1 MILVTLDMQIHMH
14 QRANWKVKTHVE
26 WHLITLIDGELMD
39 LVTCRGKW
47 SPYILYNAHTG
58 CTRTCTYIYIQVYVL
73 LRIWNIWQYDL
84 LLETVI
90 DPTENTFKKPKC
102 GENYLEL
109 RIPAFFCSLTS
120 SCDELCNHIFSK
132 SRFWVTH

>member
-1 MILVTLDMQIHMH
+1 MILVTLDMQIHML

-58 CTRTCTYIYIQVYVL
+58 VRVHVRT
-73 LRIWNIWQYDL
+73 
-84 LLETVI
+84 
-90 DPTENTFKKPKC
+90 NTFKFVYFY
-102 GENYLEL
+102 EFETFDSM
-109 RIPAFFCSLTS
+109 IHHF
-120 SCDELCNHIFSK
+120 
-132 SRFWVTH
+132 

>member
-84 LLETVI
+84 LL
-90 DPTENTFKKPKC
+90 K
-102 GENYLEL
+102 L
-109 RIPAFFCSLTS
+109 SLTQ
-120 SCDELCNHIFSK
+120 LK
-132 SRFWVTH
+132 TLSRGQNAVIINSNGEFQLEDCLVVRLHEFLLLNVILWWTV